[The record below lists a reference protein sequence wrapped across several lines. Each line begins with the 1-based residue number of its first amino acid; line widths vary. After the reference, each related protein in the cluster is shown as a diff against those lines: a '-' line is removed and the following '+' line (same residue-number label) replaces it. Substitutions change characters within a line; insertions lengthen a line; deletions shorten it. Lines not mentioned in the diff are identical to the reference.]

1 MGRTVQNPTV
11 SIEPVDVV
19 SNSENEQQEFALV
32 DILLLLAQRKRILFG
47 WTLAGSLLACLI
59 AFVTPVT
66 YEGDSSILP
75 PQQSMSSASAVLG
88 QLGGLLGASGSGAA
102 SLKNPSDVW
111 VDILKSRTVADALIQ
126 KFDLRTV
133 YRQKRLSDTEKILAR
148 HSEIEAAKDGI
159 VKIAVRDRDPSRAA
173 GLANGY
179 VSELY
184 IQNQRL
190 VITEAGQRRLFFEQ
204 QLATEKDAL
213 ASAEVAL
220 KQSQMKT
227 GILELQGQTQTAIR
241 TIANLRADIASRE
254 VQKEALLAS
263 ETLNNPDVQTLQQE
277 IDAMKAQLSHLQ
289 SGSTDHSTP
298 GDIEVPTSNMPA
310 AALEYVRQ
318 LREVRY
324 HETLFELLARQLE
337 AAKIDESKS
346 APKIQVID
354 SALVPD
360 HKAWPP
366 KAIFLAV
373 GIVAGLLIG
382 TAWILISEGL
392 RSSMQTDQAYKWKAL
407 KRSLSFTR

>member
-1 MGRTVQNPTV
+1 
-11 SIEPVDVV
+11 
-19 SNSENEQQEFALV
+19 
-32 DILLLLAQRKRILFG
+32 
-47 WTLAGSLLACLI
+47 
-59 AFVTPVT
+59 
-66 YEGDSSILP
+66 
-75 PQQSMSSASAVLG
+75 
-88 QLGGLLGASGSGAA
+88 
-102 SLKNPSDVW
+102 
-111 VDILKSRTVADALIQ
+111 
-126 KFDLRTV
+126 
-133 YRQKRLSDTEKILAR
+133 
-148 HSEIEAAKDGI
+148 
-159 VKIAVRDRDPSRAA
+159 
-173 GLANGY
+173 
-179 VSELY
+179 
-184 IQNQRL
+184 
-190 VITEAGQRRLFFEQ
+190 
-204 QLATEKDAL
+204 
-213 ASAEVAL
+213 
-220 KQSQMKT
+220 MKT

-263 ETLNNPDVQTLQQE
+263 ETSNHPDVQTLQQE

-298 GDIEVPTSNMPA
+298 GDTEVPTSNMPA

-392 RSSMQTDQAYKWKAL
+392 RSSMQKDQAYKWKAL